1 MKNLTMIA
9 LMLTSFLSIAQK
21 PIEGKGK
28 RITKTFTL
36 DPFHKIEIEFLGNV
50 EVVCGAMAKVELTTN
65 QNILDVLKVQSKNK
79 TLFIGTDKWI
89 ENTYANLKIT
99 LPFLT
104 HYTQSGWGNIQI
116 SNIDTDKFYLS
127 ASGGNLNLSGKVNE
141 FFIESS
147 GSGNTNT
154 NELMAKK
161 GTISRTGAG
170 NLSVNVSDTLW
181 VKQNH
186 GTITYEGN
194 PVVITGK
201 DVDASYIMPQQELV
215 KAKGELEYI
224 KLKVRNNA
232 DTKKDF
238 IIKGP
243 KGHPFGYGF
252 PMRANSTREETVPVG
267 TRIWLETAGVRTTL
281 LLTITKENE
290 GKTIDLF
297 QE

>member
-1 MKNLTMIA
+1 MKNLTLIA
-9 LMLTSFLSIAQK
+9 LMLTSFLSFAQK

-28 RITKTFTL
+28 RVTKTFAL
-36 DPFHKIEIEFLGNV
+36 DPFHKIEISFPGNV
-50 EVVCGAMAKVELTTN
+50 EVVCGAMPKVELTTN
-65 QNILDVLKVQSKNK
+65 QNILDILKVQSKDK
-79 TLFIGTDKWI
+79 ILYMGTDKWI
-89 ENTYANLKIT
+89 ENSYANLKIT
-99 LPFLT
+99 VPFLT

-116 SNIDTDKFYLS
+116 KNIDTDKFYLS
-127 ASGGNLNLSGKVNE
+127 ASSGNLNLSGKVNE

-154 NELMAKK
+154 TGLVAKK

-181 VKQNH
+181 IKQNH
-186 GTITYEGN
+186 GTISYEGN

-224 KLKVRNNA
+224 KLKVRNN
-232 DTKKDF
+232 TSNKKDF
-238 IIKGP
+238 FIKGP
-243 KGHPFGYGF
+243 KGHPFSYGF
-252 PMRANSTREETVPVG
+252 PMRANTTREETVPIG
-267 TRIWLETAGVRTTL
+267 TRIWISVAGVPTKL
-281 LLTITKENE
+281 LITVAKENE